1 MTRTALVTTALPYAN
16 GLLHLGHLVGYI
28 QADIWVRA
36 RRMSGGK
43 AWFVCADDTHGTP
56 IMLAAEKAGVPPE
69 TFIASIQ
76 ASHERDFAAFGVA
89 FDHYDSTNSAA
100 NKALTEQFYLKL
112 EAAGHISRRSVA
124 QFYDP
129 AKGMFLPDRYV
140 KGICPNCGSPDQYGD
155 NCEVCGAT
163 YAPTDLKEPRSV
175 ISGATPEMRDS
186 EHFFFEVGHFDGFL
200 REWLAGDV
208 ALPGVKA
215 KLGEWLNAEG
225 GLRAWD
231 ISRDAPYFGFEI
243 PGQPGKYFYV
253 WLDAP
258 IGYLSSFQMLCQRTG
273 EDFEAHLRA
282 GTSTELHHFIGKDI
296 VNFHGLFWP
305 AVLHGSGHRAP
316 TRLHVNGYLTVDG
329 AKMSKS
335 RGTFVMARTF
345 LDAGLEPEALRYYYA
360 AKSGGGVDDLDLNLG
375 DFIARVNADLVNK
388 FVNLASRCAGFISKR
403 FDGQLAA
410 QLPDAAQYQRFVEGL
425 APIREAYER
434 NDPAAAIRLTMA
446 LADEANR
453 YIDDVKPWVVSS
465 AVESQLVE
473 ELLASHFE
481 GDGWTVTYPA
491 ANSHDYDL
499 LITKHDAKTA
509 VEYKHRKASVADAK
523 KLLASLDYGLFHKA
537 MLIVNSPVSTSVELE
552 ELLAENSNLKI
563 IYRPDIERI
572 LGPDFDKPHADR
584 SISEKEAELQATCTQ
599 GLNLFRVLV
608 TALKPVLP
616 ATAAQAEAFLAA
628 PVNDWTD
635 LVQPLLGH
643 RITEYTPLFTRI
655 DPKKID
661 AMIDA
666 SKDTLQPAAAA
677 APAAKTEAVKPAAP
691 APAKDEAKSADA
703 PATIGID
710 DFAKLDLR
718 IGKVLVCEF
727 VEGSDKLL
735 RFELDAGDLG
745 KRQIFSGIRG
755 SYAEPEKLVG
765 RSVVFIAN
773 LAPRK
778 MRFGLSEGMILSAGF
793 DGGAL
798 ALLDAD
804 SGAQPGMPVR

>member
-16 GLLHLGHLVGYI
+16 GPLHLGHLVGYI

-36 RRMSGGK
+36 RRMSGGTT
-43 AWFVCADDTHGTP
+43 WFVCADDTHGTP
-56 IMLAAEKAGVPPE
+56 IMLAAEKAGLTPE
-69 TFIASIQ
+69 VFIAGIQ
-76 ASHERDFAAFGVA
+76 AGHERDFAAFGVD

-100 NKALTEQFYLKL
+100 NKALTESFYLKL
-112 EAAGHISRRSVA
+112 EAEGHVSRRSVA

-129 AKGMFLPDRYV
+129 AKGMFLPDRYI
-140 KGICPNCGSPDQYGD
+140 KGICPNCGSADQYGD

-163 YAPTDLKEPRSV
+163 YSPTDLKEPKSV
-175 ISGATPEMRDS
+175 ISGATPEVRDS
-186 EHFFFEVGHFDGFL
+186 EHFFFEVGRFEGFL
-200 REWLAGDV
+200 RDWLGGDV

-215 KLGEWLNAEG
+215 KLMEWMNADG

-243 PGQPGKYFYV
+243 PGHPGKFLYV

-258 IGYLSSFQMLCQRTG
+258 IGYLSSFQTLCAKTG
-273 EDFEAHLRA
+273 VDFQSHLRA

-305 AVLHGSGHRAP
+305 AVLHATGHRAP

-360 AKSGGGVDDLDLNLG
+360 AKSSGGVDDLDLNLG
-375 DFIARVNADLVNK
+375 DFIARVNADLVGK

-403 FDGQLAA
+403 FDGQLAT
-410 QLPDAAQYQRFVEGL
+410 QLPDPAQYQRFVEAL

-434 NDPAAAIRLTMA
+434 NDPAAAIRQTMA

-453 YIDDVKPWVVSS
+453 YIDDVKPWVI
-465 AVESQLVE
+465 AKQ
-473 ELLASHFE
+473 E
-481 GDGWTVTYPA
+481 G
-491 ANSHDYDL
+491 
-499 LITKHDAKTA
+499 
-509 VEYKHRKASVADAK
+509 ADAQ
-523 KLLASLDYGLFHKA
+523 LQ
-537 MLIVNSPVSTSVELE
+537 SV
-552 ELLAENSNLKI
+552 
-563 IYRPDIERI
+563 
-572 LGPDFDKPHADR
+572 
-584 SISEKEAELQATCTQ
+584 CTQ

-616 ATAAQAEAFLAA
+616 ATSAQAEAFLAA
-628 PVNDWTD
+628 PVSDWTA
-635 LVQPLLGH
+635 LAQPLLAH
-643 RITEYTPLFTRI
+643 RINDYVALFTRI

-661 AMIDA
+661 AMTDA
-666 SKDTLQPAAAA
+666 SKDTLQPTAAAPVAAA
-677 APAAKTEAVKPAAP
+677 APAAKAEAKPAASAP
-691 APAKDEAKSADA
+691 QSDAAPAY
-703 PATIGID
+703 IGID

-718 IGKVLVCEF
+718 IGKVLACEF

-745 KRQIFSGIRG
+745 TRQIFSGIRA
-755 SYAEPEKLVG
+755 SYGEPEKLVG

-778 MRFGLSEGMILSAGF
+778 MRFGVSEGMILSAGF

-804 SGAQPGMPVR
+804 SAALPGMPVR

>member
-16 GLLHLGHLVGYI
+16 GPLHLGHLVGYI

-36 RRMSGGK
+36 RRLRGDK
-43 AWFVCADDTHGTP
+43 TWFVCADDTHGTP
-56 IMLAAEKAGVPPE
+56 IMLAAEKAGVTPE
-69 TFIASIQ
+69 AFIASIQ
-76 ASHERDFAAFGVA
+76 ASHERDFAAFGVT
-89 FDHYDSTNSAA
+89 FDHYDSTNSPV
-100 NKALTEQFYLKL
+100 NRELTEAFYTRL

-129 AKGMFLPDRYV
+129 AKGMFLPDRYI
-140 KGICPNCGSPDQYGD
+140 KGICPNCGSADQYGD

-163 YAPTDLKEPRSV
+163 YAPTELKEPKSV
-175 ISGATPEMRDS
+175 ISGATPELRDS

-215 KLGEWLNAEG
+215 KLKEWLDTEG

-231 ISRDAPYFGFEI
+231 ISRDAPYFGFQI

-258 IGYLSSFQMLCQRTG
+258 IGYLCSFKTLCAQMG
-273 EDFEAHLRA
+273 EDFASHLRA
-282 GTSTELHHFIGKDI
+282 GTQTELHHFIGKDI

-305 AVLHGSGHRAP
+305 AVLHGTGHRAP

-345 LDAGLEPEALRYYYA
+345 LDVGLEPEALRYYFA
-360 AKSGGGVDDLDLNLG
+360 AKSSGGVDDLDLNLG
-375 DFIARVNADLVNK
+375 DFIARVNADLVGK
-388 FVNLASRCAGFISKR
+388 FVNLASRCAGFIGKR
-403 FDGQLAA
+403 FDGKLAEA
-410 QLPDAAQYQRFVEGL
+410 LPDAAQYDRFVAAL

-434 NDPAAAIRLTMA
+434 NDAASAIRQTMA
-446 LADEANR
+446 LADEANK
-453 YIDDVKPWVVSS
+453 YIDDTKPWVI
-465 AVESQLVE
+465 AKQ
-473 ELLASHFE
+473 
-481 GDGWTVTYPA
+481 DG
-491 ANSHDYDL
+491 
-499 LITKHDAKTA
+499 
-509 VEYKHRKASVADAK
+509 ADAQ
-523 KLLASLDYGLFHKA
+523 LQ
-537 MLIVNSPVSTSVELE
+537 SV
-552 ELLAENSNLKI
+552 
-563 IYRPDIERI
+563 
-572 LGPDFDKPHADR
+572 
-584 SISEKEAELQATCTQ
+584 CTQ
-599 GLNLFRVLV
+599 GLNLFRILV
-608 TALKPVLP
+608 AALKPILP
-616 ATAAQAEAFLAA
+616 RTCAEAEAFLSA
-628 PVNDWTD
+628 PMTSWEDVIRPLTSHTI
-635 LVQPLLGH
+635 QP
-643 RITEYTPLFTRI
+643 YTALFTRI
-655 DPKKID
+655 DPKLID
-661 AMIDA
+661 AMTDA
-666 SKDTLQPAAAA
+666 SKDTLA
-677 APAAKTEAVKPAAP
+677 APAATSTKPAAAKADAKPAAP
-691 APAKDEAKSADA
+691 ANPES
-703 PATIGID
+703 PISTPSFIGMD

-735 RFELDAGDLG
+735 RFELDAGELG
-745 KRQIFSGIRG
+745 KRQIFSGIRA
-755 SYAEPEKLVG
+755 SYGEPETLVG

-778 MRFGLSEGMILSAGF
+778 MRFGISEGMILSAGF